1 MTTTIETAKQA
12 VKDYVDPV
20 VASVQETM
28 RDARGAVR
36 RGRYAVE
43 DFAGDTALQVRR
55 QPLAAV
61 ALAAA
66 AGTLVG
72 CVLGFTLG
80 RRRRVSTLRQPL

>member
-20 VASVQETM
+20 VASVHDTM
-28 RDARGAVR
+28 REARRAVR
-36 RGRYAVE
+36 RGRYVVE
-43 DFAGDTALQVRR
+43 DVAGDTALRIRR
-55 QPLAAV
+55 RPLAAV
-61 ALAAA
+61 ALVAA

-80 RRRRVSTLRQPL
+80 RRSRS